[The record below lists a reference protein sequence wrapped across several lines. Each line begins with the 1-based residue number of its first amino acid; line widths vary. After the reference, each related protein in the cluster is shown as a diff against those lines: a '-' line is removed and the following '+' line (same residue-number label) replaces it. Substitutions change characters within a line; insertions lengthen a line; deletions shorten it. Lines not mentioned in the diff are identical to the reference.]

1 MSAADKLYGTWR
13 LVSWRR
19 RLLDTDEAVEP
30 FGGSPH
36 GVLHYGRDGR
46 MFFVATHED
55 RTAPADPARLTDAE
69 RARLYD
75 TMAFYAGTFTFDGE
89 VARHTVDLS
98 WNESWNGSE
107 QVRNVKFEAG
117 RLILS
122 ASIQKGLDGRPS
134 DSVLVWE
141 RAD

>member
-1 MSAADKLYGTWR
+1 MEAAEQLYGTWR

-19 RLLDTDEAVEP
+19 RLLDTGESVEP
-30 FGGSPH
+30 FGISPR

-46 MFFVATHED
+46 MCFIATHED
-55 RTAPADPARLTDAE
+55 RKAPADPARLTDAE
-69 RARLYD
+69 RAALFN
-75 TMAFYAGTFTFDGE
+75 TMVFYTGTFTFDGK
-89 VARHTVDLS
+89 VARHTVEQS

-107 QVRNVKFEAG
+107 QVRNAKFEDG

-134 DSVLVWE
+134 DSVLVWQ
-141 RAD
+141 R